1 MIYPKKVVFGKSN
14 YFDGKKY
21 CKDMKLTP
29 VMTVFSIQVVENMKN
44 YTEKEKSPTMEAQLQ
59 FQFKSKYKKTAES

>member
-29 VMTVFSIQVVENMKN
+29 VMTVFSIH
-44 YTEKEKSPTMEAQLQ
+44 A
-59 FQFKSKYKKTAES
+59 AECS